1 MNSFCRSIMWPRRM
15 CQPQIWTYAIK
26 CAVCYEL
33 CATFTLFFITTITSN
48 RLSVLRHSPKNRC
61 TVQIIMCK
69 IMQSALQLNLFSFLS
84 FTLFYPVFMVWWYGA
99 RLSRVCGVLAWSY
112 AALCPAFHWLL
123 SKHTQRW
130 KPFLLAHTVK
140 EALFCWRAAETQRT
154 EPSGWSLCLLCA
166 QIWQW
171 NIKHINWPWVDH
183 LTRHE
188 NWNFLTAK
196 KAVCKLLE
204 NTQ

>member
-1 MNSFCRSIMWPRRM
+1 MRCVLQNVWNPYFIFHYYNYF
-15 CQPQIWTYAIK
+15 QLFI
-26 CAVCYEL
+26 CYYL
-33 CATFTLFFITTITSN
+33 H
-48 RLSVLRHSPKNRC
+48 HSPKNRC
-61 TVQIIMCK
+61 TLHIIMCK
-69 IMQSALQLNLFSFLS
+69 IMPSALQLNLFSFLS
-84 FTLFYPVFMVWWYGA
+84 FTLFYPVFMVWWYGV

-112 AALCPAFHWLL
+112 TALCPAFHWLL

-154 EPSGWSLCLLCA
+154 KPSGWSLCLLCA

-183 LTRHE
+183 LTWHE
-188 NWNFLTAK
+188 NWNFLTAR

-204 NTQ
+204 THSSKTGDWEYYDVVV